1 MALYYDRKHQPTELT
16 GAVYLRL
23 SKPTSI
29 GYKLADANK
38 LSIVKDGP
46 FKIKRRVGK
55 HTYELELP
63 ERLKYIHPVI
73 SIAHLEQAT
82 EDPYNRRIE
91 PPGPIIVND
100 EEHYALDHIT
110 SKER

>member
-1 MALYYDRKHQPTELT
+1 MALYYDCKHQLTELT

-55 HTYELELP
+55 HAYELELP
-63 ERLKYIHPVI
+63 ERLNHIHSVI
-73 SIAHLEQAT
+73 SIAHLEQVT
-82 EDPYNRRIE
+82 EDPYNRHIE
-91 PPGPIIVND
+91 LPGLIIVND
-100 EEHYALDHIT
+100 EEYYVFDRIT
-110 SKER
+110 GKER